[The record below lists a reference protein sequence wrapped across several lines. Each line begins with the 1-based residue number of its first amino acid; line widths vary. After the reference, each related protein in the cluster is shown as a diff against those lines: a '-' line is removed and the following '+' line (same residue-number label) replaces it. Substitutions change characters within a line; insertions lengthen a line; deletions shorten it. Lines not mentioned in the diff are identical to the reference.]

1 MYIWE
6 KIDIELSKWRLLFSV
21 LLIILDK
28 RMRSRGLNLLVYP
41 TQHTPII
48 PQANYTSYVREDTE
62 LKRSVPLR

>member
-1 MYIWE
+1 MHIWE
-6 KIDIELSKWRLLFSV
+6 KINNAFSKWLLLCCV